1 MTLKKSQRKQ
11 KEAKMSRR
19 KYYITD
25 DYLINDKNLYPVPLF
40 QMF

>member
-11 KEAKMSRR
+11 KEAKKSRR
-19 KYYITD
+19 ECYSTD
-25 DYLINDKNLYPVPLF
+25 DYLINDKNLYPVQLF